1 MMESVAAAVI
11 GAGVV
16 GLACARALARRGIE
30 TLILERNGAF
40 GSETSARNSEVIHA
54 GIYYPTGSL
63 KARLCVAGRGQ
74 LYDFCA
80 THGVSH
86 RRCGKL
92 IVATS
97 STQTDRLSALQRQ
110 GAANGVD
117 DLRLL
122 SIAEVRAQEPELRCA
137 AALLSP
143 STGIIDSHGLMLAL
157 LGDAERAGAVLA
169 LRSPLCSGSVEQ
181 SGLLLASGG
190 ADPLRLRAAMM
201 INATGLWAPQVA
213 ASLAGFPT
221 ALIPQN
227 FHAKGNYY
235 ALAGRSPFARLIY
248 PLPEVGGLGVHVT
261 LDLGGQARFGPDVE
275 WLPDPTPGRP
285 IGDLDYRVDPARA
298 DAFYAEI
305 RRYWPGLPDDAL
317 APAYAG
323 IRPKISGRSDP
334 AADFVI
340 QGPRQHGIAGLINLF
355 GIESPGL
362 TSCLAIAD
370 HVVAELELG

>member
-1 MMESVAAAVI
+1 MDSVAAAVI

-143 STGIIDSHGLMLAL
+143 STGIIDSHGP
-157 LGDAERAGAVLA
+157 V
-169 LRSPLCSGSVEQ
+169 SY
-181 SGLLLASGG
+181 
-190 ADPLRLRAAMM
+190 
-201 INATGLWAPQVA
+201 T
-213 ASLAGFPT
+213 
-221 ALIPQN
+221 
-227 FHAKGNYY
+227 H
-235 ALAGRSPFARLIY
+235 
-248 PLPEVGGLGVHVT
+248 
-261 LDLGGQARFGPDVE
+261 LDV
-275 WLPDPTPGRP
+275 
-285 IGDLDYRVDPARA
+285 Y
-298 DAFYAEI
+298 
-305 RRYWPGLPDDAL
+305 
-317 APAYAG
+317 
-323 IRPKISGRSDP
+323 K
-334 AADFVI
+334 
-340 QGPRQHGIAGLINLF
+340 RQI
-355 GIESPGL
+355 
-362 TSCLAIAD
+362 
-370 HVVAELELG
+370 